1 MSRLY
6 PRNRDLSQP
15 LDRVEL
21 RVEKADEGRLDLFLA
36 KRLRWRSRAGVQ
48 ALIEEGRA
56 VVNGEPLP
64 WDEIAIAA
72 IGALVLAALS
82 LWWVRSRLE
91 QFRQRGYVTR
101 YS

>member
-1 MSRLY
+1 MAALAARSYAVGAL
-6 PRNRDLSQP
+6 PAVLQP
-15 LDRVEL
+15 IARVL
-21 RVEKADEGRLDLFLA
+21 PTTHAFA
-36 KRLRWRSRAGVQ
+36 A
-48 ALIEEGRA
+48 ARA
-56 VVNGEPLP
+56 VVAGEPLP

-72 IGALVLAALS
+72 VGALVLAALS